1 MLIPEFAAQSGIA
14 LTWPHAASDWC
25 DSLTDVI
32 PVYTAIARAV
42 MAYERLLVICHDEP
56 HRNTVTQA
64 LEQAGLSGDRLGM
77 ACLPTN
83 DTWIRD
89 YGPLVTANDT
99 RLTLHDFVFD
109 GWGGKYPASLD
120 DRISRRLHDAGCF
133 GSIPLRRHSLVLEGG
148 SIDTDGCGTLLTTSR
163 CLLDSGRN
171 SGIGRAGM
179 ETRLRDSLGAT
190 RILWLDHG
198 ELAGDDTDGHVD
210 MLARFCSADT
220 IAFTRC
226 DRQDDPHYPSLEAM
240 ADQLGGFASASGQPY
255 RLVPLPLPAP
265 CFDADN
271 RRLPA
276 SYANFLILNDAV
288 LMPAYN
294 DPADT
299 LAAQALQGCFPDRD
313 IIPIDCLPLI
323 RQSGSLH
330 CATLQLAAGILA
342 ETARG

>member
-1 MLIPEFAAQSGIA
+1 VLIPEFAAQSGIA
-14 LTWPHAASDWC
+14 LTWPHAASDWR
-25 DSLTDVI
+25 DSLTDI
-32 PVYTAIARAV
+32 TPVYTAIARAV
-42 MAYERLLVICHDEP
+42 LAYERLLVICHDEA
-56 HRNTVTQA
+56 HRDTVTRLLQ
-64 LEQAGLSGDRLGM
+64 QAGLDSDRLGL
-77 ACLPTN
+77 ACIPTN

-89 YGPLVTANDT
+89 YGPLATANGT
-99 RLTLHDFVFD
+99 QLTLHDFVFD
-109 GWGGKYPASLD
+109 GWGGKYPATLD
-120 DRISRRLHDAGCF
+120 DRISRTLHDTGYF
-133 GSIPLRRHSLVLEGG
+133 GHVPLRRHPVVLEGG
-148 SIDTDGCGTLLTTSR
+148 SIDTDGRGTLLTTSR

-171 SGIGRAGM
+171 RGIGRAGM
-179 ETRLRDSLGAT
+179 ETLLRDSLGAT

-220 IAFTRC
+220 IAYTGC
-226 DRQDDPHYPSLEAM
+226 DRQDDPHYPSLAAM
-240 ADQLGGFASASGQPY
+240 ADQLRGFASAGGQPY
-255 RLVPLPLPAP
+255 RLVPLPLPAA

-299 LAAQALQGCFPDRD
+299 LAADAPQGCFPGRD

-330 CATLQLAAGILA
+330 CATMQLPAGFLA
-342 ETARG
+342 ETDHG